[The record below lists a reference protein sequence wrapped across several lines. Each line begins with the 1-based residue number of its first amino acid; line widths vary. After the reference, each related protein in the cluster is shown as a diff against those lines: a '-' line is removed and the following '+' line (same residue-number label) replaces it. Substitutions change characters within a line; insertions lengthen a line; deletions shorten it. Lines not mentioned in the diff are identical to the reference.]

1 MCCEPSGY
9 KESDINGECLWC
21 ENPTVDGEAYEQC
34 YYSPVLC
41 ENCGYAPCDLSC

>member
-9 KESDINGECLWC
+9 TLEEINGECSDC

-34 YYSPVLC
+34 GYSPVECNTCNWRLC
-41 ENCGYAPCDLSC
+41 NQSC